1 MPVDAAGTVQS
12 TPSTSQTSVEV
23 GASRAY
29 PSTDTHST
37 SFAPCPAA
45 QRKVAMLTAYER
57 VLAPPSSHGEPPRA
71 STGTPSVAVITS
83 TPVCRCAREAAA
95 IGATVAYAVT
105 GPPSSGPRV

>member
-71 STGTPSVAVITS
+71 STGTPSVAGFTT
-83 TPVCRCAREAAA
+83 TPGRRRAPGGAPVRAA
-95 IGATVAYAVT
+95 
-105 GPPSSGPRV
+105 P